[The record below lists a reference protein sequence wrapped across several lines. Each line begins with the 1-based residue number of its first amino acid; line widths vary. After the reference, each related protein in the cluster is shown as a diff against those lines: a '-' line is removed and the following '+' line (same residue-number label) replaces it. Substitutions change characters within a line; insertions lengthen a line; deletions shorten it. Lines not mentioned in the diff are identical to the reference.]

1 MEMSTRTHHCWF
13 VADEVT
19 VVADRDGYTPSAI
32 HLTLTNSDETV
43 LFSLSD
49 GQATDVIAALAAVT
63 HEAEAAS

>member
-19 VVADRDGYTPSAI
+19 VVADRDDRTPAAI
-32 HLTLTNSDETV
+32 HLTLTNGEETV

-63 HEAEAAS
+63 HEAEVAS

>member
-13 VADEVT
+13 TNEVE
-19 VVADRDGYTPSAI
+19 VRADRDERTPSAI
-32 HLTLTNSDETV
+32 HLTLTNGDETV